1 MGFKSYLRQPQT
13 FSWTWR
19 WKKEVIE
26 EKRKELLHIINRY
39 ISQID
44 KSLLKSKQVF
54 ISKTP

>member
-44 KSLLKSKQVF
+44 K
-54 ISKTP
+54 KTITGFT